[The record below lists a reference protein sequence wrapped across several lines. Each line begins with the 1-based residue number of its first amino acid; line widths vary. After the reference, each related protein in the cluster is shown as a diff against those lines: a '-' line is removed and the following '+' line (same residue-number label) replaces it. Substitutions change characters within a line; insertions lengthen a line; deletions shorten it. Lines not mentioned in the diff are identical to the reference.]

1 MPKSVDLTGLLEFI
15 VKSLVDSPEEV
26 AIKSKQQQGSLIF
39 ELKVSEK
46 DRGRVIG
53 KQGKTIKSIRKL
65 LSAAASGS
73 DRRVVL
79 ELVE

>member
-1 MPKSVDLTGLLEFI
+1 MSHNVDLKGLLEYI
-15 VKSLVDSPEEV
+15 IKNLVSNPDEV
-26 AIKSKQQQGSLIF
+26 AISQLEKEGAMVF
-39 ELKVSEK
+39 ELRVSEE
-46 DRGRVIG
+46 DRGRIIG

-73 DRRVVL
+73 ERRVVL

>member
-1 MPKSVDLTGLLEFI
+1 MARNPDLKGLLEFI
-15 VKSLVDSPEEV
+15 VKGLVDNPDQVAVEMKQSGGSLV
-26 AIKSKQQQGSLIF
+26 F
-39 ELKVSEK
+39 EMKVSEQ

-73 DRRVVL
+73 ERRVVL

>member
-1 MPKSVDLTGLLEFI
+1 MPGNADLKGLLEYI
-15 VKSLVDSPEEV
+15 VKSLVENGDQVSVSTSEREGGLV
-26 AIKSKQQQGSLIF
+26 F
-39 ELKVSEK
+39 ELRVSEP

-65 LSAAASGS
+65 LSAAASGYE
-73 DRRVVL
+73 RRVVL

>member
-1 MPKSVDLTGLLEFI
+1 MARNADLKGLLQCI
-15 VKSLVDSPEEV
+15 VMSLVDEPDQVSIESRDREGNLV
-26 AIKSKQQQGSLIF
+26 F
-39 ELKVSEK
+39 ELRVAES
-46 DRGRVIG
+46 DRGRLIG

-73 DRRVVL
+73 EHRVVL

>member
-1 MPKSVDLTGLLEFI
+1 MPRKADLKGLLEYI
-15 VKSLVDSPEEV
+15 VKSLVEDADQVSVLTTEREGGLV
-26 AIKSKQQQGSLIF
+26 F
-39 ELKVSEK
+39 ELRVSEP

-73 DRRVVL
+73 ERRVVL

>member
-1 MPKSVDLTGLLEFI
+1 MSKKTDTKGLLEFLI
-15 VKSLVDSPEEV
+15 QNLVQDREQV
-26 AIKSKQQQGSLIF
+26 AISELEKEDALIY
-39 ELKVSEK
+39 ELRVSAE

-53 KQGKTIKSIRKL
+53 KQGKTIKAIRKL

-73 DRRVVL
+73 ERRVSV

>member
-1 MPKSVDLTGLLEFI
+1 MARNADLKGLLEYI
-15 VKSLVDSPEEV
+15 VKSLVDDIGQVSIEV
-26 AIKSKQQQGSLIF
+26 MEKDGGMIF
-39 ELKVSEK
+39 ELRVAEP

-53 KQGKTIKSIRKL
+53 KQGKTIKGIRKL

-73 DRRVVL
+73 ERRVVL

>member
-1 MPKSVDLTGLLEFI
+1 MSQSVDLKGLLEYI
-15 VKSLVDSPEEV
+15 IKNLVSNPDEV
-26 AIKSKQQQGSLIF
+26 AISQLDKEGALVF
-39 ELKVSEK
+39 ELKVGEE
-46 DRGRVIG
+46 DRGRIIG

-73 DRRVVL
+73 ERRVVL

>member
-1 MPKSVDLTGLLEFI
+1 MPGNADLKGLLEYI
-15 VKSLVDSPEEV
+15 VKSLVENGDQVSVSTEEREDGLV
-26 AIKSKQQQGSLIF
+26 F
-39 ELKVSEK
+39 ELRVSEP

-53 KQGKTIKSIRKL
+53 KQGKTIKAIRKL

-73 DRRVVL
+73 ERRVVL

>member
-1 MPKSVDLTGLLEFI
+1 MPRSVDLTGLLDFI
-15 VKSLVDSPEEV
+15 IKSLVDNPDEV
-26 AIKSKQQQGSLIF
+26 AIESREREGNLIF
-39 ELKVSEK
+39 ELRVSEQ

-73 DRRVVL
+73 ERRVVL

>member
-1 MPKSVDLTGLLEFI
+1 MPRNADLKGLLEYI
-15 VKSLVDSPEEV
+15 VKSLVEDGDQVSVSTTEREGGLV
-26 AIKSKQQQGSLIF
+26 F
-39 ELKVSEK
+39 ELRVSEP

-53 KQGKTIKSIRKL
+53 KQGKTIKAIRKL

-73 DRRVVL
+73 ERRVVL